1 MREREREREKYYM
14 ARQKAT
20 VSYGEGR
27 RGREWPGLFFHN
39 NLLMRGSKVIISI
52 FFSRKF

>member
-1 MREREREREKYYM
+1 M